1 MSKKFLA
8 VLTAVSGI
16 ALSNNVLAEQKGGGF
31 TGPSVEVI
39 TVEQAKDLKDDTFVI
54 LRGNIKQNIGDDIYV
69 FTDNTGSVNIEI
81 DEDEWNGLEVGPE
94 DTVEIRG
101 EVDKGWT
108 TLEID
113 IDRISKVNP

>member
-54 LRGNIKQNIGDDIYV
+54 LRGNIKQNIYV

-113 IDRISKVNP
+113 VDRISKVNP